1 MDKRLGVDNCLTM
14 IAEDRDEQECERVNM
29 TWVENLPLVEVY
41 KAKYLLQFAGSPYR
55 DYLTSDAALQYV
67 NLTLCAYQ

>member
-14 IAEDRDEQECERVNM
+14 IAKDRDEQECERVNM

-41 KAKYLLQFAGSPYR
+41 KAK
-55 DYLTSDAALQYV
+55 
-67 NLTLCAYQ
+67 